1 MGSMRRRS
9 AQAIL
14 IGVVIVWAIGLWVL
28 NVGAREIFNSPQ
40 HSQTPCTATV
50 GPVSLPPGCGG
61 SASPS
66 PSPSPTRGTASPTG
80 GQTQSPRESPTQ
92 TGSPSP
98 TRSPSPTASP
108 SPTQSPTPTVQQQ
121 PSKISIAYRRRA
133 FNGRVRSSNRCE
145 PRRRVVLKRVK
156 RGRDQNVAQDLTNRT
171 GRWKIRMPNPRRGRY
186 YATVNVKTVTGPGNS
201 RTRCRRAR
209 SRKIRP

>member
-9 AQAIL
+9 ARAIL
-14 IGVVIVWAIGLWVL
+14 IAVIVVWAFGLWVL
-28 NVGAREIFNSPQ
+28 NVGAEEIFGRPLSL
-40 HSQTPCTATV
+40 QTTCQVTT
-50 GPVSLPPGCGG
+50 PVPIPPGCTVP
-61 SASPS
+61 SSPS
-66 PSPSPTRGTASPTG
+66 PSPSPTRTTASPTG

-121 PSKISIAYRRRA
+121 PSRISIAYRRRA

>member
-9 AQAIL
+9 ARAIL
-14 IGVVIVWAIGLWVL
+14 IAVIVVWAFGLWVL
-28 NVGAREIFNSPQ
+28 NVGAEEIFGRPLSL
-40 HSQTPCTATV
+40 QTTCQVTT
-50 GPVSLPPGCGG
+50 PVPIPPGCTVP
-61 SASPS
+61 SSPS
-66 PSPSPTRGTASPTG
+66 PSPSPTRTTASPTG

-121 PSKISIAYRRRA
+121 PSRISIAYRRRA

-171 GRWKIRMPNPRRGRY
+171 GRWKIRMPNPRPGRY
-186 YATVNVKTVTGPGNS
+186 YATVDVRRVTGPGDS
-201 RTRCRRAR
+201 RTRCRQAR